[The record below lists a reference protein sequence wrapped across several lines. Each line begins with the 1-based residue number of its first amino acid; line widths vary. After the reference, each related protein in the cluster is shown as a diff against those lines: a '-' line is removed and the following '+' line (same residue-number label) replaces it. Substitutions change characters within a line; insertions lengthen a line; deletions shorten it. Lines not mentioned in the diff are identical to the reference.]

1 MFGWLVIVHY
11 HVGLDWIVLCCI
23 VLNHMEGVGVGHPSI
38 HANAQYVA
46 LRRALELAGG
56 VARLLVNALTH
67 TRPRG
72 KDLKGARI

>member
-1 MFGWLVIVHY
+1 MW
-11 HVGLDWIVLCCI
+11 DWIGLCCI

-46 LRRALELAGG
+46 PSRRALELARG

-67 TRPRG
+67 T
-72 KDLKGARI
+72 LALVARI